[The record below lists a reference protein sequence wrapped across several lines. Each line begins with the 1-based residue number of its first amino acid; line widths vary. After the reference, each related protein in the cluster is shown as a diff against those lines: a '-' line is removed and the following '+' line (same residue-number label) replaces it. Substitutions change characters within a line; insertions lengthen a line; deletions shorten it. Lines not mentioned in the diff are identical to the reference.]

1 MDIAAV
7 MALILK
13 GVSVIESLVTVGQDI
28 APAIK
33 VVRDVVTGAQTGT
46 ITQADL
52 LSAED
57 TLDRLIADF
66 NADI

>member
-1 MDIAAV
+1 MDIAAI
-7 MALILK
+7 MSLILK
-13 GVSVIESLVTVGQDI
+13 GVSVIESLVQVGQDV

-33 VVRDVVTGAQTGT
+33 VVRDLVTGAQSGT
-46 ITQADL
+46 ITQSDL

-57 TLDRLIADF
+57 TLDRLISDF